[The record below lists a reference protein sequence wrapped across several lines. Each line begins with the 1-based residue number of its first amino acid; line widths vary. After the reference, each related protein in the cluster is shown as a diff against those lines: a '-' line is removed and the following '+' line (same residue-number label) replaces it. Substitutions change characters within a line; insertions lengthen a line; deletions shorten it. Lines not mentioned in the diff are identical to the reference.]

1 QIRPRRG
8 IDKER
13 VVHVFSHSSID
24 CHLKMSFFRGK
35 VVIITGSSNGIGRGT
50 AELFAK
56 TGAKLTITGRN
67 KDTLEETYDL
77 CLRAGMYPG
86 GILKLIGDVTD
97 EAFVEQLVEKTVEK
111 FGQLDVLVN
120 NAGASVFDLTGKK
133 GLEVPLANYD
143 RIMDINVRSVVKISQ
158 LAVPHLEKTK
168 GAIVNVSSIAGY
180 PFSAQEAYYSMSK
193 AALDQLTVQMAG
205 QLINKGIRVNSVN
218 PGAIQ
223 TNFAVTAGAPAEL
236 LQEMYSKVFGEGS
249 EGCKKVIP
257 LGKIGQPDDIGKI
270 ILFLADRTQSEIIVG
285 QRIVADGGSLIK
297 NNLLSMEM

>member
-1 QIRPRRG
+1 LIMG
-8 IDKER
+8 
-13 VVHVFSHSSID
+13 
-24 CHLKMSFFRGK
+24 FFTGK
-35 VVIITGSSNGIGRGT
+35 VVIVTGSSNGIGRST
-50 AELFAK
+50 AVLFAK
-56 TGAKLTITGRN
+56 EKAKLTITGRN
-67 KDTLEETYDL
+67 AETLEETYEL
-77 CLRAGMYPG
+77 CLRQGCYPG

-120 NAGASVFDLTGKK
+120 NAGASVFDMTGKK

-168 GAIVNVSSIAGY
+168 GAIVNVSSIAGF
-180 PFSAQEAYYSMSK
+180 PFASSQEAYYSMSK

-205 QLINKGIRVNSVN
+205 QLIHKGIRVNSVN
-218 PGAIQ
+218 PGAIE
-223 TNFAVTAGAPAEL
+223 TNFAVTAGAPKEL
-236 LQEMYSKVFGEGS
+236 LQEMMGKMFSDPEAT
-249 EGCKKVIP
+249 KKVIP

-270 ILFLADRTQSEIIVG
+270 ILFLADRSQSEIIVG

-297 NNLLSMEM
+297 NCLFSMEM

>member
-1 QIRPRRG
+1 MN
-8 IDKER
+8 KT
-13 VVHVFSHSSID
+13 
-24 CHLKMSFFRGK
+24 FFTGK

-67 KDTLEETYDL
+67 PESLEETYQL
-77 CLRAGMYPG
+77 CLKAGMYPG
-86 GILKLIGDVTD
+86 GILKMLGDVTD
-97 EAFVEQLVEKTVEK
+97 EAFIEQLVEKTVEK

-158 LAVPHLEKTK
+158 LAAPHLEKTK
-168 GAIVNVSSIAGY
+168 GAIVNVSSIAGF
-180 PFSAQEAYYSMSK
+180 PVANQEFYYSMSK
-193 AALDQLTVQMAG
+193 AALDQLTVQMAA
-205 QLINKGIRVNSVN
+205 QLILKGIRVNSVN

-223 TNFAVTAGAPAEL
+223 TNFAVTAGAPK
-236 LQEMYSKVFGEGS
+236 EMLEEAYKKIFS
-249 EGCKKVIP
+249 EGCTSVIP

-270 ILFLADRTQSEIIVG
+270 ILFLADRSQSEIIVG
-285 QRIVADGGSLIK
+285 QRIVADGGSLLK
-297 NNLLSMEM
+297 NNLLSMEL